1 MAGVIYFEDNFGPK
15 SNVFGEELIQEID
28 GIKSI
33 FFIEIVYP
41 FVLKDRLDVLEHVLQ
56 QLPIQR
62 QVLGVHLKAGG
73 LREERDLTE
82 KGLASGIGFLEPE
95 VQLDQLTQT
104 HRVLTVILIFGDVDE
119 HIQTIFQVLAS

>member
-41 FVLKDRLDVLEHVLQ
+41 FVLKDRLDVLEHVL
-56 QLPIQR
+56 
-62 QVLGVHLKAGG
+62 
-73 LREERDLTE
+73 
-82 KGLASGIGFLEPE
+82 
-95 VQLDQLTQT
+95 
-104 HRVLTVILIFGDVDE
+104 
-119 HIQTIFQVLAS
+119 